1 MSRTFH
7 STSKYPPNYEFIE
20 RRLAKLRGGEEYDD
34 EKPEKDIVVSR
45 RTRVKIRNI
54 GIQSDIAHN
63 LVRWVEGEE
72 DRFIWSLYN
81 GTKLDEFETLKQEEV
96 YSHRIFSQ
104 YTQEKVAQLLGY
116 NPVLLDDY
124 LNWWKEPMKLLEYS
138 WTIRPAPLS
147 EDIKDQL
154 FTKMWAM
161 LYALI
166 PPKEFREAT
175 LDVQD
180 LITRVNLDIDRTHQH
195 IVSVITWTPYYKK

>member
-72 DRFIWSLYN
+72 DRFI
-81 GTKLDEFETLKQEEV
+81 
-96 YSHRIFSQ
+96 
-104 YTQEKVAQLLGY
+104 
-116 NPVLLDDY
+116 
-124 LNWWKEPMKLLEYS
+124 
-138 WTIRPAPLS
+138 
-147 EDIKDQL
+147 
-154 FTKMWAM
+154 
-161 LYALI
+161 
-166 PPKEFREAT
+166 
-175 LDVQD
+175 
-180 LITRVNLDIDRTHQH
+180 
-195 IVSVITWTPYYKK
+195 